1 MKKVLIFIKH
11 EFLKMLPPTIFFFVV
26 FHLIAFLRAL
36 MDEQYGIN
44 ISSYVAATIGALVV
58 GKAIL
63 LADALPFVNLF
74 NKKAAIYS
82 VIWKTCLY
90 ATIAFL
96 FQLIEELLPHISKQ
110 GLNLKVIDSL
120 IEETQWPSFIA
131 THILVILFIALYNVA
146 TVAVNAI
153 GSKTFIQMF
162 FNAKHGYSAK
172 ES

>member
-36 MDEQYGIN
+36 MVEQYGIN
-44 ISSYVAATIGALVV
+44 ISSYVAATIGALIV

-74 NKKAAIYS
+74 HNKAGIYS

-90 ATIAFL
+90 ASIAFL
-96 FQLIEELLPHISKQ
+96 FQFIEELIPFISKY
-110 GLNLKVIDSL
+110 GANLAAIDNL
-120 IEETQWPSFIA
+120 IEETQWPSFLA
-131 THILVILFIALYNVA
+131 THILVTLFIALYNVA

-162 FNAKHGYSAK
+162 FNVKNGCSTK
-172 ES
+172 EN